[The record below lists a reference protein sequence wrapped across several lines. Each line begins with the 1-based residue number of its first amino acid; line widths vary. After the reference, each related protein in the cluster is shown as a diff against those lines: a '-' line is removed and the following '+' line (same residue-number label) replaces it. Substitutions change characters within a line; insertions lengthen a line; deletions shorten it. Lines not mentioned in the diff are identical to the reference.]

1 MKQLH
6 VLSAGLLALGLCYV
20 NATNLDSGSYKF
32 AKYTLGSMLA
42 DNGDYTK
49 QSPPEINDDGS
60 AITPAQKA
68 IKKNSPDTDDG
79 LTDQNPDTSDLNNET
94 PDTDN
99 EED

>member
-6 VLSAGLLALGLCYV
+6 VLSAGLLALGICYV

-49 QSPPEINDDGS
+49 QSPPAIGDDE
-60 AITPAQKA
+60 ANMTPAQKA
-68 IKKNSPDTDDG
+68 MKGNSPDTDAG
-79 LTDQNPDTSDLNNET
+79 VTDQNPDTSDMNDDST
-94 PDTDN
+94 DTDN